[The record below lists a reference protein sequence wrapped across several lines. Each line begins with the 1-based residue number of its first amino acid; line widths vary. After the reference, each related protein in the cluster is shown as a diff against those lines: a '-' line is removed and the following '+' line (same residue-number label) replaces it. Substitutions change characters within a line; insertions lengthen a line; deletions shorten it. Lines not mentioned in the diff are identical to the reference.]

1 MSALSKSGHPRWD
14 GEYLRIGILTKD
26 RGAPRRVA
34 WITTGSGGIFFGV
47 ARATGWGTKYSYH
60 ADGNFYRSI
69 QSQTPTGPKETQEL
83 VTKHPPIPE
92 IKGLLQLLSVDIGA
106 GDRLRSFPFKRRY
119 EPVYVKPLNGRVAFK
134 LGLLE
139 PGVPQALDT
148 IKKKEEHHFRLITRT
163 EPWILLWNAAGF
175 ETARF

>member
-1 MSALSKSGHPRWD
+1 MGALPKSGRPKWD

-26 RGAPRRVA
+26 RGTPRRIA
-34 WITTGSGGIFFGV
+34 WVTTGSGGISFGV
-47 ARATGWGTKYSYH
+47 ARATGGGTKYSYH

-69 QSQTPTGPKETQEL
+69 QSETPTGTKETQEL
-83 VTKHPPIPE
+83 VTRHPPITE
-92 IKGLLQLLSVDIGA
+92 IKGLLQLLSIDVGA

-119 EPVYVKPLNGRVAFK
+119 EPVYVNPLNGRVSFK

-175 ETARF
+175 ETTRF